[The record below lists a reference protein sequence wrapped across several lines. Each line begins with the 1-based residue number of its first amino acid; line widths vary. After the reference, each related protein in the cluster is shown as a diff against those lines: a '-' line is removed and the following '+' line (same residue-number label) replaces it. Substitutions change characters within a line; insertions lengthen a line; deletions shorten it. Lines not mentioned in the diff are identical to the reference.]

1 MLAIPAIDLREG
13 RCVQL
18 VGGDY
23 AKEAVRLDDPIEVAR
38 RWALAGFSRLHIVD
52 LDAATGRGRNRELV
66 RDLIATASVPVQVGG
81 GIRDDDAI
89 DALLE
94 EGADRVVIGTRG
106 VEDPRWLE
114 EMTDRSPDR
123 LVLAADVNGRNV
135 VTRGWAKQ
143 TTRTVLDLVDELRD
157 LPLAALL
164 VTAVHK
170 EGRMQ
175 GADLA
180 LMADIVDVAPWPVLA
195 SGGVG
200 SMQDLRSLEDRGVAA
215 TILGM
220 ALYTEALDPRVV
232 AEEFAE

>member
-1 MLAIPAIDLREG
+1 M
-13 RCVQL
+13 QL

>member
-1 MLAIPAIDLREG
+1 M
-13 RCVQL
+13 QL

-23 AKEAVRLDDPIEVAR
+23 ATEAVRLDDPIEVAR